1 VERLLAIALQ
11 QRPEE
16 LHQSMGRLAEKAV
29 DNMEKLAL
37 AIRKPVC
44 DLTMVSEDRGEGCW
58 SQTRWSEWP
67 PATEFALGAGQP
79 QFAGLAC
86 PDEAADIDSAQNG
99 LQRPPSGRT
108 LSRIACKDRFHFLC
122 SRMIA
127 QL

>member
-44 DLTMVSEDRGEGCW
+44 DLTMVSEDRGEGC
-58 SQTRWSEWP
+58 
-67 PATEFALGAGQP
+67 
-79 QFAGLAC
+79 
-86 PDEAADIDSAQNG
+86 
-99 LQRPPSGRT
+99 
-108 LSRIACKDRFHFLC
+108 
-122 SRMIA
+122 
-127 QL
+127 